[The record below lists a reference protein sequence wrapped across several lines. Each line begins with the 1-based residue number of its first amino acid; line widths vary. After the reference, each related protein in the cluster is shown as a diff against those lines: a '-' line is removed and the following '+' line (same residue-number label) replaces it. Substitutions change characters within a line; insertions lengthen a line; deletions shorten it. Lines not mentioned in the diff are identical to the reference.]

1 MNTKDIRTS
10 TDPDLAGSYAAME
23 RAARAAQDL
32 AIKTNTSI
40 VVAVDG
46 KNVELTAADLIKMRD
61 QEAQQS
67 HHWADKTLNHKPASC
82 WLFCANYFKDGN
94 KYMIHTYQALVTAKV
109 NGRSQV
115 IKTEIRALNA
125 QDARWLLWAQY
136 GFHSI

>member
-32 AIKTNTSI
+32 AIKTNTGI

-61 QEAQQS
+61 QEAQLS
-67 HHWADKTLNHKPASC
+67 KH
-82 WLFCANYFKDGN
+82 
-94 KYMIHTYQALVTAKV
+94 
-109 NGRSQV
+109 
-115 IKTEIRALNA
+115 
-125 QDARWLLWAQY
+125 
-136 GFHSI
+136 

>member
-40 VVAVDG
+40 VVAVNG

-67 HHWADKTLNHKPASC
+67 HH
-82 WLFCANYFKDGN
+82 
-94 KYMIHTYQALVTAKV
+94 
-109 NGRSQV
+109 
-115 IKTEIRALNA
+115 
-125 QDARWLLWAQY
+125 
-136 GFHSI
+136 